1 VENAALPCLVLT
13 TWPADVSPEP
23 LARALVEQRLAACV
37 HVLDAG
43 GSTYRW
49 EGTVETA
56 RERQVMIKT
65 TRQRLA
71 AVDAYVRAI
80 HPYAVP
86 EWLVLDA
93 GASADY
99 AAWLADSVAVSEGG
113 D

>member
-13 TWPADVSPEP
+13 SWPADVSPEAV
-23 LARALVEQRLAACV
+23 ARALVEQRLAACV
-37 HVLDAG
+37 HVIDAG

-49 EGTVETA
+49 QGTVETA
-56 RERQVMIKT
+56 RERQVIIKT
-65 TRQRLA
+65 TRQCLA
-71 AVDAYVRAI
+71 ALEAYVRAV

-99 AAWLADSVAVSEGG
+99 GAWLADSVATAEGG